1 MLLENKFYR
10 VVSVEKRENLSAV
23 YSIDILPECE
33 VYKGHFPGN
42 PVCPGVF
49 NIETIKECSMLLCGK
64 QLRIAGVKQCRF
76 TAISTPEK
84 TPRAQVEL
92 LLTPSETGYA
102 VTASIYD
109 SQLRYVE
116 FKGNL
121 IYD

>member
-64 QLRIAGVKQCRF
+64 PLRIAGVKQCRF

-92 LLTPSETGYA
+92 LLTPSETGYT